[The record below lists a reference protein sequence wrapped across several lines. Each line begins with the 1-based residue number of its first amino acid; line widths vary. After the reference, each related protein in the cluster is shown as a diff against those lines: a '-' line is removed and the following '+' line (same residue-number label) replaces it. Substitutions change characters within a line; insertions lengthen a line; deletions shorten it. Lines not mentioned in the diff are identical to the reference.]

1 MAYFCHDMTSGLR
14 LFVCIMLVCLGG
26 SAWAQQ
32 FPGGGFPGSGG
43 AGGNLQPGSFPGTA
57 SGGGRPGGS
66 GAGVGIDDSTKV
78 IYGPKTTRFFL
89 ESDIFNNRKKLYIT
103 DTALVGTHQYEYT
116 RRNQNLYTDLGN
128 LGTPMRPVFYQTPGQ
143 IGQQQ
148 GYYVFTPYAFNTE
161 TVRYYDTKSPFTD
174 MYLALGARNQNILN
188 FDFTQNITQRL
199 NAGFNVQRFTSEKQF
214 GLGSARTQTERLLAQ
229 NWGVLLHA
237 NYRTEDDRYTLLT
250 HLNHMNHSLPE
261 QGGSVPSVRPNGD
274 TLSFD
279 YEGQAKLVGNL
290 GWERHTDVH
299 IYQQYVPAQGFQFF
313 HRLDF
318 QYHVNNYKDDNLT
331 PNQVFTKGFYPISF
345 TNPIRAPQF
354 QDSTRIQQDVYWKS
368 IDNTFGIKGIYTRG
382 KSAYNY
388 RLYYRPRYFSQLTQ
402 YNQAS
407 IPVVTQVSSTQST
420 TTIVSQLGEYSDAKL
435 ENYVGGW
442 LGYYFP
448 DSLSRLTA
456 EAEYLLGGGYRLQA
470 LLESKAFTAGFSSV
484 LSEPSLIAKRFISDN
499 YSWKNNFTKVFTQ
512 HAFGQFT
519 ASYKGITLT
528 PSGDF
533 WNISNFIYFDEKGL
547 PKQNPKNILMFR
559 TGLGASYKR
568 PRFLASTQVYYTL
581 NDGNDVLRIP
591 TWFVN
596 ARVQYDFIYAK
607 VLHIQTGLDIHYK
620 SSYFADAYMPVT
632 QQYHI
637 QNVQAVE
644 GALLADVYANMRVNR
659 VRFFL
664 KMSHANQGLFGP
676 GYYVSPGFPQ
686 IQRGFCFGVDW
697 LLFD

>member
-1 MAYFCHDMTSGLR
+1 M
-14 LFVCIMLVCLGG
+14 CLLIWGIAG

-32 FPGGGFPGSGG
+32 FPGSGSGG
-43 AGGNLQPGSFPGTA
+43 TLQPGSFPGMSPGT
-57 SGGGRPGGS
+57 STGGGRPGGS
-66 GAGVGIDDSTKV
+66 GAGVGLDDSTKV

-103 DTALVGTHQYEYT
+103 DTALVGTHQFEYT

-128 LGTPMRPVFYQTPGQ
+128 LGTPMRPVFYQTPTQ

-188 FDFTQNITQRL
+188 FDFTQNISQRF

-237 NYRTEDDRYTLLT
+237 NYRTEDDRYTLLV
-250 HLNHMNHSLPE
+250 HFNHMNHSLPE
-261 QGGSVPSVRPNGD
+261 QGGSVPTTRPDG
-274 TLSFD
+274 TVLAFD
-279 YEGQAKLVGNL
+279 YEGQAKLVGTL
-290 GWERHTDVH
+290 GWERHSDVH

-313 HRLDF
+313 HRLDY
-318 QYHVNNYKDDNLT
+318 QYHVNNYRDDQLRSNLD
-331 PNQVFTKGFYPISF
+331 FAKGFYPVSMTS
-345 TNPIRAPQF
+345 TNRPQQF
-354 QDSTRIQQDVYWKS
+354 LDSARIQQDVFWKAL
-368 IDNTFGIKGIYTRG
+368 DNTFGIKGIYARG
-382 KSAYNY
+382 KSAFNY
-388 RLYYRPRYFSQLTQ
+388 RLYYRPRLFSQTSQ

-407 IPVVTQVSSTQST
+407 RIDTLRTRTTSTVSTSSVTTVT
-420 TTIVSQLGEYSDAKL
+420 QLGEYDNTKL
-435 ENYVGGW
+435 ENYIGGW

-456 EAEYLLGGGYRLQA
+456 EAEYLLGGGYRLQG
-470 LLESKAFTAGFSSV
+470 LLESKNFTAGFT
-484 LSEPSLIAKRFISDN
+484 SLQAAPTLISQRFISNN
-499 YSWKNNFTKVFTQ
+499 YSWTNNFGLRRTQ
-512 HAFGQFT
+512 HAYGQFSVRYKNVT
-519 ASYKGITLT
+519 AT
-528 PSGDF
+528 PGADF
-533 WNISNFIYFDEKGL
+533 WLLGNYVYFDEKGV
-547 PKQNPKNILMFR
+547 PQQNKGEFSMFR
-559 TGLGASYKR
+559 TGLGLSYKT
-568 PRFLASTQVYYTL
+568 PRFLASTQVYYTPL
-581 NDGNDVLRIP
+581 NSGDGILRVP
-591 TWFVN
+591 KLFVN

-607 VLHIQTGLDIHYK
+607 VLHIQTGLDVHYK
-620 SSYFADAYMPVT
+620 SSYYADAYMPVT
-632 QQYHI
+632 QQYHL

-644 GALLADVYANMRVNR
+644 GALLADVFANMRVNR

-664 KMSHANQGLFGP
+664 KLSHANQGLFGP

-686 IQRGFCFGVDW
+686 IQHGLCFGVDW